1 VLPLYHSSKASGHL
15 ATCARSIRLQDSLAK
30 WPMCLPGQELQPC
43 MRCVGKRDSP
53 NQSSLGTG
61 RDTVLDTVLDAPLI
75 ERGPRDG
82 WAVRVLVRTVD
93 VASLRGSEEQE
104 VGRPQRVPGAD
115 RGPEAGGPTRRC
127 RPVGVRGSVQLVPC
141 ITATCT
147 TFKSLGGWAQVTL
160 STNSFDA
167 ICCVGVLCMNTT

>member
-115 RGPEAGGPTRRC
+115 RGRRTDQTVSTGRC
-127 RPVGVRGSVQLVPC
+127 ARFRIHVSLRHVPL
-141 ITATCT
+141 
-147 TFKSLGGWAQVTL
+147 SNHWA
-160 STNSFDA
+160 D
-167 ICCVGVLCMNTT
+167 GRK